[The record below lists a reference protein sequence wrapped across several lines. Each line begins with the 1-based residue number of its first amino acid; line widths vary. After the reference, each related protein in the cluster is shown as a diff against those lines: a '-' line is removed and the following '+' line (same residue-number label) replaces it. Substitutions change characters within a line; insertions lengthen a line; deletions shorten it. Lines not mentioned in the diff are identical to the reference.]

1 MWIRKQEPVNGSTP
15 EENTTTAITATAGAL
30 LLPHTIITTIQITG
44 QTIIPGLI
52 HLQPIRLP
60 VEAKVQALLLVARA
74 EVKLLPNQSA
84 QMRKPVS
91 FIRTVPE
98 CTSFIKFFQI

>member
-30 LLPHTIITTIQITG
+30 LLHRTIITTIQITG

-60 VEAKVQALLLVARA
+60 VEAKVQALLSAVRA
-74 EVKLLPNQSA
+74 EVKLLPNQTA
-84 QMRKPVS
+84 QLRKPIS
-91 FIRTVPE
+91 FIRTVPG
-98 CTSFIKFFQI
+98 CTFFIKFQQI